1 MIEVAQLCHDMMRHL
16 MGRRAIGAWLLQE
29 LGRELYA
36 GGWWVSIHDFF
47 TDVPQALWYNEG
59 NFDNGGDP
67 PQARVGGARRQG
79 GYNGQE

>member
-1 MIEVAQLCHDMMRHL
+1 MP
-16 MGRRAIGAWLLQE
+16 GSSQE